1 MSETIR
7 QQDVNAAAW
16 AACDTF
22 RGAVDPAQYKDYIL
36 VTLFLKYVS
45 DIWAE
50 HYEQYREEYGDD
62 EERIRRRLGR
72 ERFVLPKGSSY
83 YDLYAERSADNIGE
97 LINEALIRN

>member
-1 MSETIR
+1 MSQTIR

-36 VTLFLKYVS
+36 VMLFLKYVS

-50 HYEQYREEYGDD
+50 HYEQYREQYGDD
-62 EERIRRRLGR
+62 DERIRRRLGPR
-72 ERFVLPKGSSY
+72 ALRAPRGLRASTTST
-83 YDLYAERSADNIGE
+83 RSATPTTS
-97 LINEALIRN
+97 AS